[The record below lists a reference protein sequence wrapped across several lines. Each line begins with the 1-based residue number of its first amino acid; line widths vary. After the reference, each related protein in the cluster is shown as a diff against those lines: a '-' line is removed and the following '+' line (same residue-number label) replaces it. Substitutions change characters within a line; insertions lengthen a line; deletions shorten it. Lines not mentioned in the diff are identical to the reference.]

1 MTHRLCSS
9 SKRNR
14 PFANRLSKSP
24 LFFFSWWGYA
34 ILRNFSYLFG
44 AKFTGRKFY
53 RWRHGNWP
61 IGQWVIFHAT
71 PNTAYVNHFFPAW
84 IYNMMET
91 SSLARSLRDLM
102 HWSSLR
108 SLLRP
113 YERSTCSKSNLRV
126 AQSLFQSKAKYK
138 GIATDWSKMI

>member
-1 MTHRLCSS
+1 MTNRLCCI
-9 SKRNR
+9 SKRDR
-14 PFANRLSKSP
+14 PFASRLSKSP
-24 LFFFSWWGYA
+24 LFFSLVGYA
-34 ILRNFSYLFG
+34 ILKNFSYLFG

-53 RWRHGNWP
+53 RWRHDNWP
-61 IGQWVIFHAT
+61 IGQRVIFQAA

-84 IYNMMET
+84 IYNMIET
-91 SSLARSLRDLM
+91 SSLAWALRDLV

-138 GIATDWSKMI
+138 GIETDMKMI